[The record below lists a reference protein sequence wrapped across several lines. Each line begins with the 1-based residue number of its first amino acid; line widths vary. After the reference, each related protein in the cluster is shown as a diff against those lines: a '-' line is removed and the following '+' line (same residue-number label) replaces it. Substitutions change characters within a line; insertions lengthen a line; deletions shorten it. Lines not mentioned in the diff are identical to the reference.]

1 VRKTQYRSVVPCV
14 GGDVSA
20 GLICNNITY
29 LYIASRNYAAVP
41 RFFFEV
47 QICLSC
53 WLTAINKLFLN
64 AITVSWCIVKIC
76 ARMLFFFP
84 CVLQFYEGEFQCF
97 VFESVKPASLF
108 LPVLHMLLEAFL
120 SQFMS
125 IDVLL
130 LLAVSS
136 GRLRSV

>member
-1 VRKTQYRSVVPCV
+1 
-14 GGDVSA
+14 
-20 GLICNNITY
+20 
-29 LYIASRNYAAVP
+29 
-41 RFFFEV
+41 
-47 QICLSC
+47 
-53 WLTAINKLFLN
+53 
-64 AITVSWCIVKIC
+64 
-76 ARMLFFFP
+76 MLFFFP
-84 CVLQFYEGEFQCF
+84 CVFQFYEGEFQCF

-108 LPVLHMLLEAFL
+108 LPVLHMLLQMLLEAVL